1 MNGRDGG
8 ETHERYPEFRSRPG
22 MLADDPSLA
31 AAERLTC
38 GLEPF
43 PHKFDPWWGNGRT
56 KEGPLMCRLVG
67 VVASEIT
74 EFGLVLKEAPRSL
87 AILSAKHPDGWGIAA
102 HGHPDAVPPPSDR
115 SPHDGG
121 WRVHKGT
128 DPAGECKRFTEIA
141 ARSAGTVLIAHV
153 RQKTVGPTSI
163 ANTHPFVQS
172 GWVFAH
178 NGTLV
183 DHASLRARTSS
194 ERLAQIRGDT
204 DSEALFAYL
213 LTKLDEAG
221 LTRLGAS
228 AAAREEATRVIALA
242 TRELRDAKAGAFNFL
257 LSDGTSCFVHRFGRT
272 LFLLER
278 TPHDRPSSRDASE
291 PAPGSRPWTQRRH
304 AVLVA
309 SERLT
314 EEAWSE
320 VPEGTLLRI
329 DRGPTAPRIV
339 WADAPERAAS

>member
-1 MNGRDGG
+1 
-8 ETHERYPEFRSRPG
+8 
-22 MLADDPSLA
+22 
-31 AAERLTC
+31 
-38 GLEPF
+38 
-43 PHKFDPWWGNGRT
+43 
-56 KEGPLMCRLVG
+56 MCRLVG

-87 AILSAKHPDGWGIAA
+87 ARLSAEHRDGWGIAA
-102 HGHPDAVPPPSDR
+102 HGHPDAIPPPSER

-128 DPAGECKRFTEIA
+128 APAGECDRFHEIA

-163 ANTHPFVQS
+163 ANTHPFVRG

-183 DHASLRARTSS
+183 DHAALRAKTSP
-194 ERLAQIRGDT
+194 ERLGEILGDT

-213 LTKLDEAG
+213 LTRLDEAG
-221 LTRLGAS
+221 FTRVGPNPT
-228 AAAREEATRVIALA
+228 AREEATRVIALA
-242 TRELRDAKAGAFNFL
+242 AEELRRDRAGAFNFL
-257 LSDGTSCFVHRFGRT
+257 LSDGTSCFVHRFGRS
-272 LFLLER
+272 LFFLER
-278 TPHDRPSSRDASE
+278 TPHERPSTRDAE
-291 PAPGSRPWTQRRH
+291 GAGTKPWVQRRH

-314 EEAWSE
+314 EEPWTE
-320 VPEGTLLRI
+320 LPEGTFLRI
-329 DRGPTAPRIV
+329 DRGATPKIV
-339 WADAPERAAS
+339 WEGSPERAAS